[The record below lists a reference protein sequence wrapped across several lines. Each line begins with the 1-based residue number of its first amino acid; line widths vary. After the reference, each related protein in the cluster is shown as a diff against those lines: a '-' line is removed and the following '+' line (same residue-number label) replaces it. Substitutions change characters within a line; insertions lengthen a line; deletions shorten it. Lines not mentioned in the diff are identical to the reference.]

1 MIPDSN
7 LKPLMGNSCSNFSD
21 DTSVLPS
28 DPTKVIFKKGAH
40 VHWTGKGEV
49 STAPAPDIQTAP
61 KISSVTMSRDS
72 ISEIHSNI
80 GASAEDAE
88 FVTVTVRSERMR
100 EEVCPEEGRGNFNI
114 RCCYIVKLENGEVKK
129 VEEGQLSQIAKDR

>member
-7 LKPLMGNSCSNFSD
+7 LKPLMGNSCSNCSD

-28 DPTKVIFKKGAH
+28 DPAKVIFKKGAH
-40 VHWTGKGEV
+40 VHWTGKGEI

-61 KISSVTMSRDS
+61 KIRSVTMSRDS
-72 ISEIHSNI
+72 ISEIHSDI

-100 EEVCPEEGRGNFNI
+100 EEVCPEEGRGNFSI
-114 RCCYIVKLENGEVKK
+114 RCYYMIKLENGEVKK
-129 VEEGQLSQIAKDR
+129 VEEGQLSQTTKDR